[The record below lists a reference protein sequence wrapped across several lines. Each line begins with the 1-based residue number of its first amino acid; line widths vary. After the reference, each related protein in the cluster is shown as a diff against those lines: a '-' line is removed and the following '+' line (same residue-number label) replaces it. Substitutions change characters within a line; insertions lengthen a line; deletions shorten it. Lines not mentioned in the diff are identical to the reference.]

1 LSQKLGGPE
10 PKTGGEVV
18 PDFDCRFGG
27 MGDRSHCA
35 QANAASC
42 PQPDG
47 KCIVGYRLWGERL
60 SVAD

>member
-1 LSQKLGGPE
+1 
-10 PKTGGEVV
+10 V